1 MISNDTI
8 SCDKLITHSIK
19 ENITVE
25 STTTTKYR
33 GGITCC
39 DPLCNNN
46 SLKNKNLSFYIIPK
60 ESNLRKKWL
69 SLISR
74 KNFVPSTS
82 HRVCSVHFTGGKKT
96 YMNNCPSL
104 LSKQVKDN
112 IKKTRI
118 TVNSSIGYKRKID
131 EIENEKNDVNFS
143 FEETEP
149 EKLKKEIIILK
160 DKLNIIKT
168 KKKEMKNIIMNQ
180 NHTINQLKFTV
191 DRFKHNQAHFKFYT
205 GFESYN
211 LFKVLLEYLEPA
223 ASKLIYWG
231 SNTNI
236 EKTTDFNYNKKGR
249 GRIMSSKSE
258 LFLVLTRFRML
269 PIWATKQTVKE
280 TMPKCFIEKYE
291 STRVILDCTEL
302 FIEMP
307 TSFRSQS
314 ATFSNYKHKNTA
326 KGLIG
331 IAPNGAIT
339 FVSDLYCGRFSDKQ
353 ITKDCGIYNLLEPGD
368 SVMADRG
375 FDIADDLPE
384 NVSLNIPPFLNGKA
398 QLSLEDENETR
409 KIAAV
414 RIHVERAIQRIKN
427 YHILQTPFK
436 LSMAPEINKTWM
448 VCCYLANFLPQL
460 VSDK

>member
-1 MISNDTI
+1 MNSNDTI

-33 GGITCC
+33 DGITCC
-39 DPLCNNN
+39 VPLCNNN

-168 KKKEMKNIIMNQ
+168 KKKEMKNIIMSQ

-191 DRFKHNQAHFKFYT
+191 DRFKQNQAHLKFYT

-258 LFLVLTRFRML
+258 LFLVLTRFRLGLLVEDMALRFDISSSHVSRIIVTWTDFLHSQMRML

-280 TMPKCFIEKYE
+280 TMPKCFKEKYE

-339 FVSDLYCGRFSDKQ
+339 FVSD
-353 ITKDCGIYNLLEPGD
+353 
-368 SVMADRG
+368 
-375 FDIADDLPE
+375 
-384 NVSLNIPPFLNGKA
+384 
-398 QLSLEDENETR
+398 
-409 KIAAV
+409 
-414 RIHVERAIQRIKN
+414 
-427 YHILQTPFK
+427 
-436 LSMAPEINKTWM
+436 
-448 VCCYLANFLPQL
+448 
-460 VSDK
+460 